1 MYILEHLEGGSRM
14 DKPRYCPDSLYK
26 VMKECWIW
34 QADRRPPFSQLLR
47 KLNSIYAEREEQ
59 VRARNATAPPLSQ
72 VDRLANQNTRK
83 NSLAESS
90 ESEIDLNEAVTVT
103 SGNNQSFTYV

>member
-1 MYILEHLEGGSRM
+1 
-14 DKPRYCPDSLYK
+14 
-26 VMKECWIW
+26 MKECWIW

-72 VDRLANQNTRK
+72 VDRLANQNARK